1 MIISKGNLIK
11 FVAAPLGML
20 ALGFGLF
27 NGVFFYN
34 EAGFMT
40 HVRTI
45 FGDEKIVDD
54 VGYATKWFGR
64 ATTWKKAISVQSVL
78 VMDDNDTNP
87 DNDGLGATIEAFP
100 IVFLGNVDAKV
111 ESSARFRLPGGEPFL
126 KMAQEYRNPDNFIRT
141 ALVPAIKET
150 LQATASLMSAD
161 DYYAGARSEFA
172 AEFENQL
179 NDGLYLIKR
188 KEVRGPRGAIPHQTA
203 ILQAG
208 TEQGAFGDNNASQ
221 FVTEKVTDAKG
232 IPVRKQQQ
240 FRKFGVEVVEAR
252 ITNVDPNPQYKQR
265 MVKVQQALAEL
276 AVARQNRLKEEEEK
290 LLVTARGEKEVE
302 AKRQET
308 LRDQIERTTQAETD
322 KQLAVINAEREKQRA
337 EIEKQTAELLRDKAT
352 VTAQATK
359 ITADAEA
366 YAREAVIKADG
377 ALQPKLDALIAIN
390 KVWAEAAAQAPVPSV
405 MMGAGANGAAS
416 RQDEIGQLMGVLATK
431 AARDLALG
439 SPSAALEE
447 RGASELVEVARA
459 FNTMHERI
467 DRYLNERGQ
476 LFSAISHDLRTPIT
490 RLRLR
495 VELLED
501 ERLQEKFGRDLDE
514 LELLVKGALQ
524 CVKDTDIHE
533 NVEPVDLN
541 LLLQHIAEPYLADGR
556 VEVVGRAA
564 EPYPGKPLALKRC
577 IGNLLDNA
585 LKYGERARLSLE
597 DGPEAVVLHVDDDG
611 PGVPEQRLEQIFEPR
626 FRLSP
631 RGQGYGLGLGIA
643 RNIAHTHG
651 GEVSLQNRREGGLRV
666 SLRLPRLGLE

>member
-1 MIISKGNLIK
+1 MSERRRWSPVPRSLLGRMLLLTLLAVL
-11 FVAAPLGML
+11 VAQGLSSLFWLSHLRSSQREGLLTSSRSLAYSMAASVSYFRSLPLGYRPLVLDQLRSMGGTRFFVSL
-20 ALGFGLF
+20 NDRPLEMRALPDTPNKQAVLEIVQDVLHQRLGKEVELQVEFVSPDELRLF
-27 NGVFFYN
+27 NG
-34 EAGFMT
+34 ALKL
-40 HVRTI
+40 
-45 FGDEKIVDD
+45 DELPRSWAH
-54 VGYATKWFGR
+54 YALTLEP
-64 ATTWKKAISVQSVL
+64 VNPPVL
-78 VMDDNDTNP
+78 VT
-87 DNDGLGATIEAFP
+87 
-100 IVFLGNVDAKV
+100 
-111 ESSARFRLPGGEPFL
+111 
-126 KMAQEYRNPDNFIRT
+126 QIRIGDSEW
-141 ALVPAIKET
+141 LYI
-150 LQATASLMSAD
+150 ASLMPAPYVSLEPE
-161 DYYAGARSEFA
+161 G
-172 AEFENQL
+172 
-179 NDGLYLIKR
+179 
-188 KEVRGPRGAIPHQTA
+188 
-203 ILQAG
+203 
-208 TEQGAFGDNNASQ
+208 
-221 FVTEKVTDAKG
+221 
-232 IPVRKQQQ
+232 
-240 FRKFGVEVVEAR
+240 
-252 ITNVDPNPQYKQR
+252 
-265 MVKVQQALAEL
+265 
-276 AVARQNRLKEEEEK
+276 
-290 LLVTARGEKEVE
+290 
-302 AKRQET
+302 
-308 LRDQIERTTQAETD
+308 
-322 KQLAVINAEREKQRA
+322 
-337 EIEKQTAELLRDKAT
+337 
-352 VTAQATK
+352 
-359 ITADAEA
+359 
-366 YAREAVIKADG
+366 
-377 ALQPKLDALIAIN
+377 LQPQQVLSIVFTSLLLLLFTGLLMH
-390 KVWAEAAAQAPVPSV
+390 WQ
-405 MMGAGANGAAS
+405 S
-416 RQDEIGQLMGVLATK
+416 RPLKRLAR

-651 GEVSLQNRREGGLRV
+651 GEVSLQSRREGGLRV

>member
-1 MIISKGNLIK
+1 LE
-11 FVAAPLGML
+11 PE
-20 ALGFGLF
+20 GL
-27 NGVFFYN
+27 
-34 EAGFMT
+34 
-40 HVRTI
+40 
-45 FGDEKIVDD
+45 
-54 VGYATKWFGR
+54 
-64 ATTWKKAISVQSVL
+64 QPQQVL
-78 VMDDNDTNP
+78 S
-87 DNDGLGATIEAFP
+87 
-100 IVFLGNVDAKV
+100 IVFTSLLLLLFTGLLMHWQSRPLKRL
-111 ESSARFRLPGGEPFL
+111 AR
-126 KMAQEYRNPDNFIRT
+126 
-141 ALVPAIKET
+141 
-150 LQATASLMSAD
+150 
-161 DYYAGARSEFA
+161 
-172 AEFENQL
+172 
-179 NDGLYLIKR
+179 
-188 KEVRGPRGAIPHQTA
+188 
-203 ILQAG
+203 
-208 TEQGAFGDNNASQ
+208 
-221 FVTEKVTDAKG
+221 
-232 IPVRKQQQ
+232 
-240 FRKFGVEVVEAR
+240 
-252 ITNVDPNPQYKQR
+252 
-265 MVKVQQALAEL
+265 
-276 AVARQNRLKEEEEK
+276 
-290 LLVTARGEKEVE
+290 
-302 AKRQET
+302 
-308 LRDQIERTTQAETD
+308 
-322 KQLAVINAEREKQRA
+322 
-337 EIEKQTAELLRDKAT
+337 
-352 VTAQATK
+352 
-359 ITADAEA
+359 
-366 YAREAVIKADG
+366 
-377 ALQPKLDALIAIN
+377 
-390 KVWAEAAAQAPVPSV
+390 
-405 MMGAGANGAAS
+405 
-416 RQDEIGQLMGVLATK
+416 